1 MKRHLPLILR
11 LFPFLI
17 LGVAARA
24 SNPSCP
30 TPIPGLENEL
40 QNSFPLALNLEK
52 RKAVIAGIQT
62 RIKDQYF
69 DAKIAG
75 TDFRLQSKAALEAN
89 SERAF
94 YDVLRGWIGKL
105 DINFSGFTSPR
116 TLSAYQTFFDR
127 SFVGIGIWSQRSSQ
141 HYWTI
146 TQMIPGGSAA
156 DAGLRIQDRILA
168 INGDPCVQ
176 LEKLQGPQDSSLTLR
191 VQSRGQAARNVTLKR
206 VRMATPAKYQ
216 MLTRQYGRIAYLW
229 LPFVPEEAVFASAL
243 KKILQSN
250 PEGLILDFRSS
261 DVYHGQ
267 EIQTLLAHV
276 MPGAFYS
283 FASRRS
289 GRNTHRAVP
298 QDPEVQVPI
307 AVLQDTDTLRV
318 SPWLTATLQSRTKT
332 VVVGA
337 SIPTDPRA
345 GASETLPDGS
355 ELLLYSSRFVL
366 EGDRELPA
374 ILKPDVPVKA
384 DWFAFKEA
392 NDPYI
397 QAALGALSR
406 LR

>member
-1 MKRHLPLILR
+1 MKRHLPPILL
-11 LFPFLI
+11 LFPFLM

-24 SNPSCP
+24 ANPSCP
-30 TPIPGLENEL
+30 TPVPGLENEL

-52 RKAVIAGIQT
+52 RNAVIAGIKT

-69 DAKIAG
+69 DARVAG
-75 TDFRLQSKAALEAN
+75 TDFRSQANVALEAK

-94 YDVLRGWIGKL
+94 YDVLRAWIGKL
-105 DINFSGFTSPR
+105 DTNFSGFTSPR
-116 TLSAYQTFFDR
+116 TLASYQTFFDR
-127 SFVGIGIWSQRSSQ
+127 SFVGIGIWSQRSSRD
-141 HYWTI
+141 YWTI
-146 TQMIPGGSAA
+146 TQLIPGGSAA
-156 DAGLRIQDRILA
+156 NAGLRIQDQILA

-176 LEKLQGPQDSSLTLR
+176 LEKLQGKADSSLTLR
-191 VQSRGQAARNVTLKR
+191 VRSRGEAARNVTLKR

-216 MLTRQYGRIAYLW
+216 MLTRQYGRIASLW

-243 KKILQSN
+243 RKILQSN

-261 DVYHGQ
+261 DVYDGQ
-267 EIQTLLAHV
+267 EIQTLLAHI
-276 MPGAFYS
+276 MPGAFYA

-289 GRNTHRAVP
+289 ERNTHRAAP
-298 QDPEVQVPI
+298 RDPEVQVPI
-307 AVLQDTDTLRV
+307 AVLQDADTLRV
-318 SPWLTATLQSRTKT
+318 SPWLTAMLQFRAKT
-332 VVVGA
+332 NLVGA

-345 GASETLPDGS
+345 GASETLADGS

-374 ILKPDVPVKA
+374 ILKPDVPVKT

-406 LR
+406 QR